1 MCNEFGRSRRRR
13 RHTATVHFGWRFL
26 FALREI
32 KFKMYIYYYLRSMS
46 IYEKYTNIFKQN
58 YTVAIA

>member
-1 MCNEFGRSRRRR
+1 MSLAAAAVVVAIRQPF
-13 RHTATVHFGWRFL
+13 FL
-26 FALREI
+26 GGDFSLREI

-46 IYEKYTNIFKQN
+46 IYEKYTNILKQN